1 MIVVLLIV
9 SYVAGTIPFGLIIAK
24 ARGVDIR
31 RAGSGNTGATNVLRT
46 VGKKEAVF
54 ALTGDLMKG
63 AFAVALMKVSG
74 YGDPYTG
81 LAGLVAVIGHDYP
94 LFFRFR
100 GGKGVATSIGA
111 LLVYAPYVG
120 LLTVLIWLA
129 VVFVSRYS
137 SLGALAAFTV
147 LPLNM
152 IFFKKDTTGLYL
164 SLVFTILIYI
174 KHRENIRRLL
184 QGKEP
189 RVGQKKNN

>member
-9 SYVAGTIPFGLIIAK
+9 SYIAGTIPFGLIIAK
-24 ARGVDIR
+24 ARGIDLR
-31 RAGSGNTGATNVLRT
+31 RVGSGNIGATNVLRT

-54 ALTGDLMKG
+54 TLTGDLMKG

-74 YGDPYTG
+74 YGAPYAG
-81 LAGLVAVIGHDYP
+81 LAGLLAVTGHDYP
-94 LFFRFR
+94 VFFRFR

-120 LLTVLIWLA
+120 LFTVLIWLA
-129 VVFVSRYS
+129 VLFISRYS
-137 SLGALAAFTV
+137 SLGALTAFTL

-152 IFFKKDTTGLYL
+152 LVFKKGLTGLSL
-164 SLVFTILIYI
+164 SFLFAILIYI

-184 QGKEP
+184 QGRES

>member
-9 SYVAGTIPFGLIIAK
+9 SYIAGTIPFGLIIAK
-24 ARGVDIR
+24 SRGIDLR
-31 RAGSGNTGATNVLRT
+31 RVGSGNIGATNVMRT
-46 VGKKEAVF
+46 VGKKEALF
-54 ALTGDLMKG
+54 TLTGDIMKG

-74 YGDPYTG
+74 YGDPYTA
-81 LAGLVAVIGHDYP
+81 LAGLVAVTGHDYP
-94 LFFRFR
+94 VFFRFR

-111 LLVYAPYVG
+111 LLVYAPCVG

-129 VVFVSRYS
+129 VIFIFRYS
-137 SLGALAAFTV
+137 SLGALTAFTL

-152 IFFKKDTTGLYL
+152 IIFKKGLTGLSL
-164 SLVFTILIYI
+164 SLLFAILIYI

-189 RVGQKKNN
+189 GVGQKKNN

>member
-9 SYVAGTIPFGLIIAK
+9 SYIAGSIPFGLIIAK
-24 ARGVDIR
+24 ARGIDLR
-31 RAGSGNTGATNVLRT
+31 RVGSGNTGATNVLRT

-81 LAGLVAVIGHDYP
+81 LAGLFAVIGHDYP
-94 LFFRFR
+94 VFFRFR

-120 LLTVLIWLA
+120 LFTVLIWLA
-129 VVFVSRYS
+129 VVFISRYS
-137 SLGALAAFTV
+137 SLGALTAFTL

-152 IFFKKDTTGLYL
+152 IIFKKGLTGLSL
-164 SLVFTILIYI
+164 SVLFALLIYI

-184 QGKEP
+184 HGKEP
-189 RVGQKKNN
+189 RVGQKKSN

>member
-9 SYVAGTIPFGLIIAK
+9 SYIAGTIPFGLIIAK
-24 ARGVDIR
+24 SRGIDLR
-31 RAGSGNTGATNVLRT
+31 RVGSGNIGATNVLRT
-46 VGKKEAVF
+46 VGKKEALF
-54 ALTGDLMKG
+54 TLTGDLMKG

-74 YGDPYTG
+74 YGDPYTA
-81 LAGLVAVIGHDYP
+81 LAGLVAVTGHDYP
-94 LFFRFR
+94 VFFRFR

-129 VVFVSRYS
+129 VIFIFRYS
-137 SLGALAAFTV
+137 SLGALTAFTL

-152 IFFKKDTTGLYL
+152 IIFKKGLTGLSL
-164 SLVFTILIYI
+164 SLLFAILIYI

-189 RVGQKKNN
+189 GVGQKKNN

>member
-9 SYVAGTIPFGLIIAK
+9 SYIAGSIPFGLIIAK
-24 ARGVDIR
+24 ARGIDLR
-31 RAGSGNTGATNVLRT
+31 RVGSGNIGATNVLRT

-54 ALTGDLMKG
+54 TLTGDLMKG

-74 YGDPYTG
+74 YGNPYTG
-81 LAGLVAVIGHDYP
+81 LAGLFAVIGHDYP
-94 LFFRFR
+94 VFFRFR

-120 LLTVLIWLA
+120 LFTVVIWLA
-129 VVFVSRYS
+129 VIFIFRYS
-137 SLGALAAFTV
+137 SLGALTAFTL

-152 IFFKKDTTGLYL
+152 IIFKKGLTGLAL
-164 SLVFTILIYI
+164 SLLFAVLIYI